1 MEDLRA
7 KFLFCPTP
15 IYFSDFGV
23 FSPCFLRI
31 LIPSVLCAYLAIAWA
46 VKTFLTGKFSSS
58 AEDSGYVRLEHEEY
72 AGETEHLLSE
82 DVEETLPGRIARK
95 ITEHIPNP
103 KAVLDKSLIDVKVIV
118 HLLIFEI
125 FIVLAAF
132 WFKADEKTPLAHR
145 EYPIY
150 AGLWMI
156 AIVPWL
162 LHANMLS
169 RASKSGPIT
178 ELLQR
183 GGHDSRNIKGFW
195 MLAFALTLVELQ
207 HFTVYRKHYLT
218 VGSDSPYA
226 WAAILV
232 ASPIIREF
240 GLLPLVANV
249 LFLELGAAKP
259 EHNPAFDIE
268 SGIADAA
275 APIEYEHDV
284 ARRQQV
290 LGSHPPAARS
300 PARGDRAVHVAVEEP
315 SPQRSQNGDSLRSEF
330 ETILAAARAARQ
342 QAAATDKSVPV
353 TRSVESKGPS
363 GPSKAASGAGGVQ
376 PAGSSNQTAPSAT
389 FSKVEE
395 PKAKSSAPASTDV
408 RLDAPKNSPAKPTPA
423 SGSSVPQ
430 SSLQKDNSKP
440 ADTKLSDD
448 KKSKPADPS
457 PQQIDTPSSAVRKP
471 DSDDVLAAPLL
482 KAKPQ
487 EPELKSAVPEV
498 PAPATS
504 AVAGIVADE
513 PASGGPSTLL
523 RHLSTAQSTESL
535 NSTASTNADE
545 DDDESPGAKSTGA
558 GDGAAAKKKK
568 KNKKKKKGK
577 K

>member
-7 KFLFCPTP
+7 NFLFCPTP

-23 FSPCFLRI
+23 LSPCFLRI
-31 LIPSVLCAYLAIAWA
+31 LIPSVLLAYLAVAWV
-46 VKTFLTGKFSSS
+46 VKTFLTGKFTSS

-72 AGETEHLLSE
+72 AGETQHLLSE
-82 DVEETLPGRIARK
+82 DVEETLPGRVARK
-95 ITEHIPNP
+95 IIGHIPNP
-103 KAVLDKSLIDVKVIV
+103 KAVLDKSLVDVKVII

-132 WFKADEKTPLAHR
+132 WFKADEKTPLAHH
-145 EYPIY
+145 EYPYY
-150 AGLWMI
+150 AGLWML

-162 LHANMLS
+162 LHAHMLS
-169 RASKSGPIT
+169 LASKSGPIT
-178 ELLQR
+178 DFLQR

-195 MLAFALTLVELQ
+195 VLAFALTLIELQ
-207 HFTVYRKHYLT
+207 HFAVYRKHYMT
-218 VGSDSPYA
+218 IGSDSPYA
-226 WAAILV
+226 WAALLV
-232 ASPIIREF
+232 ASPIIRGF
-240 GLLPLVANV
+240 GLLPLVVNV

-268 SGIADAA
+268 SGVPGAA
-275 APIEYEHDV
+275 APVEYEHDV

-290 LGSHPPAARS
+290 LGSRPPATHS
-300 PARGDRAVHVAVEEP
+300 PVRGDRAVHVPIDEP

-342 QAAATDKSVPV
+342 PAPATENSEPATRTVKPESSSASAKSASATGVVP
-353 TRSVESKGPS
+353 
-363 GPSKAASGAGGVQ
+363 
-376 PAGSSNQTAPSAT
+376 PAGSTKTAGKGEAVYAKPSA
-389 FSKVEE
+389 FAANDE
-395 PKAKSSAPASTDV
+395 V
-408 RLDAPKNSPAKPTPA
+408 RLDSPKNAPVKPTPA
-423 SGSSVPQ
+423 SGWSIPQ
-430 SSLQKDNSKP
+430 SSVQKDTSKP
-440 ADTKLSDD
+440 ADTKPSND
-448 KKSKPADPS
+448 KKAKSAEPK
-457 PQQIDTPSSAVRKP
+457 PQQIDTPSPVAPKASSA
-471 DSDDVLAAPLL
+471 DVPAAPFPKAEAQKADL
-482 KAKPQ
+482 KT
-487 EPELKSAVPEV
+487 AVQDV

-504 AVAGIVADE
+504 TVAGIVADA

-545 DDDESPGAKSTGA
+545 DDDDESPDAKPAGA
-558 GDGAAAKKKK
+558 GDGGAAKKKK